1 MLRGAS
7 KHKKKRKTTSVWPG
21 SQWSKSEIRCESR
34 NIMCSAKWAKL
45 SWQDKVGS
53 GLTLIYGVVLKHSF
67 GAGWRGDTGG
77 LQTHCK
83 FLLDWSEQTALETS
97 LRYQAKHVES
107 PFLFQTLDPRS
118 WSQCTPPRLCECF
131 HLLYMQSSMAPL
143 RLYMYSSFKLRTG
156 RFLLFLIT
164 ISCNHLICS

>member
-34 NIMCSAKWAKL
+34 NIMRSAKWAKL

-118 WSQCTPPRLCECF
+118 WSQCTPRDSVSVFISCTCSPAWLPCDYICI
-131 HLLYMQSSMAPL
+131 HLLNFARVDFFHFSLPFHA
-143 RLYMYSSFKLRTG
+143 
-156 RFLLFLIT
+156 IT
-164 ISCNHLICS
+164 